1 MDKRILWG
9 HRQDVRYSFNN
20 IQQHLQL
27 YFDRMY
33 TDLDLSGYID
43 TLHMSPEFSNLTPDT
58 KEEMHYKKIFDTY
71 YPCTSNV
78 LQLYWNLLWN
88 DDN

>member
-1 MDKRILWG
+1 MIEKTVLANLI
-9 HRQDVRYSFNN
+9 FNEDYFRKVYPY
-20 IQQHLQL
+20 IKQE
-27 YFDRMY
+27 YFD
-33 TDLDLSGYID
+33 DNGL
-43 TLHMSPEFSNLTPDT
+43 
-58 KEEMHYKKIFDTY
+58 KKIFDTY